1 MSPREA
7 AICFTSVAIY
17 YDPVKETPML
27 GPNIIYIKDYLKTFF
42 KKTTINIVT
51 KEDLAPLI
59 LPVCG
64 DERNK
69 VIVFELWIGT
79 NKKTQRTV
87 LNELDICPNQYGQNS
102 GSTSGCKYELLI
114 YAIVCSLTLNFQLLK
129 I

>member
-7 AICFTSVAIY
+7 AICFTSVAVY

-27 GPNIIYIKDYLKTFF
+27 GPNIIYIRDFLKTFF

-51 KEDLAPLI
+51 KKDLEPLI

-87 LNELDICPNQYGQNS
+87 LHELDICPNQYGQNS
-102 GSTSGCKYELLI
+102 SSTSGCKYELLI
-114 YAIVCSLTLNFQLLK
+114 YAIMCFL
-129 I
+129 